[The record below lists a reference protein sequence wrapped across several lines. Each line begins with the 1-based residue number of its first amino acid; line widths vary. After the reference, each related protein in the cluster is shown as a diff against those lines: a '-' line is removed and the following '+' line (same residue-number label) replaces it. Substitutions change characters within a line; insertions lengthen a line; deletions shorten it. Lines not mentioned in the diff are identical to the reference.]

1 MARKAK
7 VWFRKATGWYM
18 TTYRGEQIRLSRD
31 KKEAERAFHT
41 LLAQDEPVEET
52 RGYRPSFKKL
62 ADLFLREAERTKEP
76 MTLKVQ
82 TIYLQ
87 SFCDHVKGRKAS
99 DLKVHHATEWINAH
113 PEWGE
118 STQTTARS
126 ILRACLNWSVNQ
138 GYLAANPL
146 AKLKRGDFLRRER
159 ILTAE
164 EKKRIREWLPAGI
177 REFVFALEQTGA
189 RPFSELAR
197 VTGDMVDFAAG
208 SITFKKH
215 KNAKKGKRRVV
226 YLTDALAELLR
237 RLAAERPTGP
247 LFTTRLGNPWNK
259 GNVMKWMRK
268 VEVALSIPRLTV
280 YAWRHTLITEC
291 LAKGMSADIVAEL
304 VGNSPSTIHR
314 YYSHLDQKQDVLREA
329 ARRAVG

>member
-7 VWFRKATGWYM
+7 VWFREATGWYM
-18 TTYRGEQIRLSRD
+18 TSYRGKQVRLSRD

-41 LLAQDEPVEET
+41 LLAQDEPAEET
-52 RGYRPSFKKL
+52 KGYRPSFRML
-62 ADLFLREAERTKEP
+62 ADLFLREAERTKAP
-76 MTLKVQ
+76 MTVAVQ
-82 TIYLQ
+82 TVYLQ
-87 SFCDHVKGRKAS
+87 SFCDHVRGRKAA
-99 DLKVHHATEWINAH
+99 DLKVFHATEWINAH

-118 STQTTARS
+118 STRTTARS

-146 AKLKRGDFLRRER
+146 AKLKRGEFTRRER
-159 ILTAE
+159 ILSAE
-164 EKKRIREWLPAGI
+164 EKGRIRAWLPEGI
-177 REFVFALEQTGA
+177 REFIFALEQTGA

-197 VTGDMVDFAAG
+197 VTAEMIDFRLGAV
-208 SITFKKH
+208 TFKKH
-215 KNAKKGKRRVV
+215 KNAKKGKRRVI
-226 YLTDALAELLR
+226 YLSDPLAELLA
-237 RLAAERPTGP
+237 RLAAERPHGL
-247 LFTTRLGNPWNK
+247 LFTTKLGNPWNN

-268 VEVALSIPRLTV
+268 IEAALAIPRLSAYT
-280 YAWRHTLITEC
+280 WRHTLITEC

-314 YYSHLDQKQDVLREA
+314 YYSHLDQKHDVLRDA